1 MCHGRIA
8 PKSTSTFAVS
18 CVGYGSFF
26 PLVILSTLLGV
37 GHASGESWLPPV
49 CVPRKNTIPG
59 LLPDRTGT
67 VPLDQRQFPGEQR
80 VVDLS
85 HKLKTSVDPWFSHK
99 WVGPHSVGIAV
110 R

>member
-37 GHASGESWLPPV
+37 GHASGESWLPPMCV
-49 CVPRKNTIPG
+49 CQGRIPSYG
-59 LLPDRTGT
+59 FSQTELG
-67 VPLDQRQFPGEQR
+67 
-80 VVDLS
+80 LS
-85 HKLKTSVDPWFSHK
+85 H
-99 WVGPHSVGIAV
+99 
-110 R
+110 